1 MIMAHDIKVIK
12 PAQFVEVLTPL
23 KEVRMLLYGLLKCL
37 DPQTGGADR
46 DEAVKP
52 QAAESD
58 QQSAGSR

>member
-12 PAQFVEVLTPL
+12 QAQFVEVLTPL

-37 DPQTGGADR
+37 DPQTRAADR

>member
-1 MIMAHDIKVIK
+1 
-12 PAQFVEVLTPL
+12 L

-37 DPQTGGADR
+37 DPRTSV
-46 DEAVKP
+46 DESKETALKP